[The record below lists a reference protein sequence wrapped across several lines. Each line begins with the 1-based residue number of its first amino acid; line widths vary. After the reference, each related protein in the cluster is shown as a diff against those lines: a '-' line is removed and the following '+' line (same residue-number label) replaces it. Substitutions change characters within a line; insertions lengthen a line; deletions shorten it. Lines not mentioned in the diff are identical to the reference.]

1 MAAEI
6 EFVMRPI
13 LAPSKDWLTEAEVL
27 LALGNISSRTLDAWV
42 EKGLFPRGEP
52 FGREKKWNWKEIAG
66 YYLGKEY
73 AARMQRNPDADTAQ
87 T

>member
-1 MAAEI
+1 MAADI
-6 EFVMRPI
+6 EFVMRQI

-27 LALGNISSRTLDAWV
+27 LALGNISSRTLDTWIQ
-42 EKGLFPRGEP
+42 KGFFPRGEQ

-73 AARMQRNPDADTAQ
+73 AARMERNPDEEAA
-87 T
+87 